1 MTTTETL
8 DTIARL
14 RAVLARGAGL
24 PAARDLALALIRIL
38 ERRLER

>member
-1 MTTTETL
+1 MTPTETL
-8 DTIARL
+8 ETIARL

-24 PAARDLALALIRIL
+24 PAARELAFAMIAIL